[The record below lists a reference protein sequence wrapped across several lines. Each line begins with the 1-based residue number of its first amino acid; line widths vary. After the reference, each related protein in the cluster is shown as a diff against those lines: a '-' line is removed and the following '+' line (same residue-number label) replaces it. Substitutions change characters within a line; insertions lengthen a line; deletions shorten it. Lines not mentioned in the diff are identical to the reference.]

1 MATATT
7 SEMPAD
13 NAATVLVSTF
23 SLSDLAPPPTTV
35 RLTLT
40 ADFPLNSYEAQLA
53 AFTLPA
59 ALPASITSLT
69 LELFTYG
76 YPPGFLASLGSLLPR
91 LTEITLYLQLVAG
104 TTAESFH
111 DAKAFLGTALR
122 NGLQKLKLVDVF
134 VPPDFFPAAAAA
146 AAAGEDGTGGAWS
159 LRELTLLYTFRSADR
174 EFNERLPAATV
185 PVLLRPGLERLTVRV
200 QPEAADKPGMTPCAG
215 EAGAGVVDA
224 LMAWSKADAARLR
237 RLDLSAFAFDAA
249 TVARLASRF
258 RAVAEAAWAV
268 CADGRAEGKKS
279 AMQAA
284 AVGKQL
290 QELEV
295 VACPGME
302 FYGAVS
308 THPSGEWLDG
318 RCWC

>member
-1 MATATT
+1 MATTT
-7 SEMPAD
+7 TCETSAD
-13 NAATVLVSTF
+13 NAATVLISTF
-23 SLSDLAPPPTTV
+23 ALSDLAPPPTTTQ
-35 RLTLT
+35 LTLT
-40 ADFPLNSYEAQLA
+40 ADFPLDSYEKQLA
-53 AFTLPA
+53 SFALPA

-76 YPPGFLASLGSLLPR
+76 YPPGFLALLGSLLPQ

-146 AAAGEDGTGGAWS
+146 GDGDGDRGAWS

-200 QPEAADKPGMTPCAG
+200 QPEAADKPGMTPCEG

-224 LMAWSKADAARLR
+224 LMAWSEAEAARLR

-249 TVARLASRF
+249 TIARLASRF
-258 RAVAEAAWAV
+258 CAVTEAAWAV
-268 CADGRAEGKKS
+268 RADGQAEGKRV

-284 AVGKQL
+284 ATGKQL
-290 QELEV
+290 RELEV
-295 VACPGME
+295 VACPGLG

-308 THPSGEWLDG
+308 
-318 RCWC
+318 R